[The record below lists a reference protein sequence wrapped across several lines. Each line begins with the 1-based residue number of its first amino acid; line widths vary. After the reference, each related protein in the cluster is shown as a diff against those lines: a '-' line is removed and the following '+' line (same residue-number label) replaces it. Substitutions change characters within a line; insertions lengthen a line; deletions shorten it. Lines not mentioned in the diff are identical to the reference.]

1 MENEAQGVNLFPN
14 PADQSI
20 SVQAEGMT
28 HVTVYNMLGQ
38 FVYDAEVEG
47 DLMRINVSEWNEG
60 LYLLKIQTTQGQM
73 SRRVSIVH

>member
-1 MENEAQGVNLFPN
+1 MENEAQPVNLFPN

-20 SVQAEGMT
+20 NIETEDMT

-47 DLMRINVSEWNEG
+47 NVMKINVSEWNEG
-60 LYLLKIQTTQGQM
+60 IYLIRIQTAQGQLT
-73 SRRVSIVH
+73 RRVSIVH